1 MNTICYCFT
10 EYELV
15 VPICYACSDTLAIK
29 MATGSPYFED
39 VRGKSEVID
48 LPSCEDMMDIGE
60 HENETAQSAVKP
72 NLAVSSS
79 VHELLECPVCLTAM
93 YPPIHQVQ

>member
-1 MNTICYCFT
+1 MNTTYYCFT

-15 VPICYACSDTLAIK
+15 LTICYACSNALAVK

-39 VRGKSEVID
+39 VRGKSEVVD
-48 LPSCEDMMDIGE
+48 PPSCEDMMDIGE
-60 HENETAQSAVKP
+60 HVNDTAESAVKP

-93 YPPIHQVQ
+93 YPPIHQVR